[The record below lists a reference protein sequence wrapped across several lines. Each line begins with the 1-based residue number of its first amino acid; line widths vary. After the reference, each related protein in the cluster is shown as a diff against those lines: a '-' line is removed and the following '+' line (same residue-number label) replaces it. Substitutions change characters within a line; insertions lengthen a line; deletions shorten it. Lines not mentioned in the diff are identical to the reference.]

1 MLTRVRAFSWHWF
14 GLQLGSRTEQTNKQ
28 KGDFRLPGVRLPCL
42 PIQASSPPVIFRGV
56 FGSSQATYGVVGDFV
71 VREWSV
77 RRVWG
82 RKRWWDEAWE
92 IPTVVLGSDANL
104 NHCFKTPV
112 KILRVFSSENIA
124 LIIIIKESKT

>member
-1 MLTRVRAFSWHWF
+1 M
-14 GLQLGSRTEQTNKQ
+14 
-28 KGDFRLPGVRLPCL
+28 
-42 PIQASSPPVIFRGV
+42 PIQAYSPPVIFRGV
-56 FGSSQATYGVVGDFV
+56 FGSSHATYGVVGDFV

-77 RRVWG
+77 RCVWG

-92 IPTVVLGSDANL
+92 IPTVVLGSDASL